1 MHEEESLV
9 MHHSRLSCCRN
20 IFFQSLFFLLGS
32 NALAQVP
39 LPNARPVPRMQV
51 APQSQD
57 QVSIQQDGRE
67 LTRYHYGAS
76 QRRPFLFPVN
86 GPAGR
91 SLTRLGNIHDPH
103 GHRHHNSVW
112 IAHHDVN
119 GVNFWT
125 DEGAGQIVHRRALRF
140 LDGKD
145 VALLEMQNEWIDD
158 SGSEKVL
165 LKERRQ
171 MEFFP
176 LADRQWLL
184 IVHLHLEPVDEA
196 VTLGK
201 TPFGL
206 FGVRV
211 ATSLS
216 VQDGGGTIRNSERSV
231 DEKAIMGQRARWVD
245 YSGPITSEGAE
256 GVTLMDHPANP
267 RHPTRFHVRDDGWMG
282 ASFTFDAPHSILLEK
297 PLRLCY
303 GLLVHRGVPTHR
315 QLEQFYQ
322 RFVAATH
329 EGDTQPAP
337 LNSLQKKVPLVFN

>member
-1 MHEEESLV
+1 V
-9 MHHSRLSCCRN
+9 CVVFLSS
-20 IFFQSLFFLLGS
+20 FD
-32 NALAQVP
+32 ALAQVP
-39 LPNARPVPRMQV
+39 LPRASPVPRMQV
-51 APQSQD
+51 APQPQD
-57 QVSIQQDGRE
+57 QISIRLDGFE

-91 SLTRLGNIHDPH
+91 SLTRLGNIRDPH

-119 GVNFWT
+119 GINFWT
-125 DEGAGQIVHRRALRF
+125 DEGAGKIVHRRTLRF
-140 LDGKD
+140 MDGKD

-158 SGSEKVL
+158 SDSNKVL

-176 LADRQWLL
+176 LDDRQWLL
-184 IVHLHLEPVDEA
+184 IVRLHLEPVEKT

-216 VQDGGGTIRNSERSV
+216 VQDGGGMIRNSEQDV
-231 DEKAIMGQRARWVD
+231 NEKAIMGKRARWVD
-245 YSGPITSEGAE
+245 YSGPITSKETE
-256 GVTLMDHPANP
+256 GVTLMDHPSNP
-267 RHPTRFHVRDDGWMG
+267 RYPTRFHVRDDGWMG
-282 ASFTFDAPHSILLEK
+282 ASFTFDASCTIQREK
-297 PLRLCY
+297 PLQLCY
-303 GLLVHRGVPTHR
+303 GLLVHRGVPTSQ

-322 RFVAATH
+322 HFVATSH
-329 EGDTQPAP
+329 EGGTESDPT
-337 LNSLQKKVPLVFN
+337 NSLP